1 MKDSQIQLQ
10 HFIVNEFMTKCNVSK
25 IVATED
31 MNVMMSSYA
40 YSALISLIDYPEQ
53 DVKALKAMFIDEI
66 KYALSSKHPNHVS
79 FVKSISTN
87 IYTKANKLS

>member
-1 MKDSQIQLQ
+1 
-10 HFIVNEFMTKCNVSK
+10 MTKCNVSK

-31 MNVMMSSYA
+31 MNVMMNSYA

-66 KYALSSKHPNHVS
+66 KYALSTKHPNHVS

-87 IYTKANKLS
+87 IYNRAK